1 MACFNCESV
10 CDGDHVQEQFAEIH
24 LLFPLNVSGLEQTA
38 RFLPNRIVSFHL
50 DAPSSQAG
58 ARKPRGLDIGI
69 ESRIRSQAKFQT
81 AARRESS
88 EDSMKRAFLLIFV
101 PALLVALGFAQTP
114 AASTNT
120 DQTNIKGCLGGS
132 DGNYIVVQDNTGHT
146 FKINTSSVDLKPH
159 LGHDVSL
166 IGHRASGTS
175 SAATDNSFAVA
186 ELTMISEHCAA
197 AAAAPAATV
206 STPPE
211 TAVTPPAAA
220 AGPIATTT
228 STLPET
234 AITPAAPAAVVTTP
248 PENVVIP
255 AAPAT
260 PPAETV
266 VTPPVAPAAPA
277 ATAGTV
283 SDKPAADAAPPT
295 QRPDRFRSLSAAP
308 AAAAVAPP
316 ATASKSSEPASTPD
330 AAVNA
335 PAAPVSS
342 SSETVNTP
350 QAATTTPAAPARRGA
365 LWLLIAF
372 AVLVIVL
379 GVFVP
384 FLGRWRKQK
393 SLARSGAP
401 NLSFTREASSDQDK
415 PDEPRKVA

>member
-1 MACFNCESV
+1 
-10 CDGDHVQEQFAEIH
+10 
-24 LLFPLNVSGLEQTA
+24 
-38 RFLPNRIVSFHL
+38 
-50 DAPSSQAG
+50 
-58 ARKPRGLDIGI
+58 
-69 ESRIRSQAKFQT
+69 
-81 AARRESS
+81 
-88 EDSMKRAFLLIFV
+88 MKRAFLLIV
-101 PALLVALGFAQTP
+101 APALLVALGLAQTP

-132 DGNYIVVQDNTGHT
+132 DGNYVVVQDNTGHT

-175 SAATDNSFAVA
+175 SAATDNGFAVA

-197 AAAAPAATV
+197 AAAAAPAATI
-206 STPPE
+206 STPSE

-220 AGPIATTT
+220 AGPVATS

-234 AITPAAPAAVVTTP
+234 AITPATAPAATATTP
-248 PENVVIP
+248 PETVVTP

-266 VTPPVAPAAPA
+266 VTLPVSPAAPA

-295 QRPDRFRSLSAAP
+295 HLPDRFRSLSAAP
-308 AAAAVAPP
+308 TAAAVAPP
-316 ATASKSSEPASTPD
+316 ATASKSSGPASTPD
-330 AAVNA
+330 VAVTA
-335 PAAPVSS
+335 LAAPVSS
-342 SSETVNTP
+342 SSETADTP
-350 QAATTTPAAPARRGA
+350 QAAATTPAAPARRGA

-379 GVFVP
+379 GVFFP
-384 FLGRWRKQK
+384 FLSRWRKQK

-415 PDEPRKVA
+415 TDEPRKVA

>member
-1 MACFNCESV
+1 
-10 CDGDHVQEQFAEIH
+10 
-24 LLFPLNVSGLEQTA
+24 
-38 RFLPNRIVSFHL
+38 
-50 DAPSSQAG
+50 
-58 ARKPRGLDIGI
+58 
-69 ESRIRSQAKFQT
+69 
-81 AARRESS
+81 
-88 EDSMKRAFLLIFV
+88 MKRAFLLIAI

-114 AASTNT
+114 AASSNT

-132 DGNYIVVQDNTGHT
+132 DGNYTVVQDNTGHT
-146 FKINTSSVDLKPH
+146 FKITTSGVDLKPH

-166 IGHRASGTS
+166 IGHRAGGTS
-175 SAATDNSFAVA
+175 SAAADNSFAVT

-197 AAAAPAATV
+197 AAAALAATV

-220 AGPIATTT
+220 AGPAATT

-234 AITPAAPAAVVTTP
+234 AITPAAPATAPAATVTTP
-248 PENVVIP
+248 AETVVTP

-266 VTPPVAPAAPA
+266 VAPPVAPAAPA
-277 ATAGTV
+277 ATASTV
-283 SDKPAADAAPPT
+283 WDKSAADAAPPT
-295 QRPDRFRSLSAAP
+295 RRPERFRSLSAAP

-330 AAVNA
+330 AVVTT
-335 PAAPVSS
+335 PAATVN
-342 SSETVNTP
+342 SSETV
-350 QAATTTPAAPARRGA
+350 TTPDAAPTTPPPAPARRGN

-379 GVFVP
+379 GIFVP
-384 FLGRWRKQK
+384 FLSRWRKQK
-393 SLARSGAP
+393 SLARSGTP

-415 PDEPRKVA
+415 SDPKGPRKAA

>member
-1 MACFNCESV
+1 MLQVLRPEPESL
-10 CDGDHVQEQFAEIH
+10 GGSTSESKAESNPKRN
-24 LLFPLNVSGLEQTA
+24 FRPPQ
-38 RFLPNRIVSFHL
+38 
-50 DAPSSQAG
+50 
-58 ARKPRGLDIGI
+58 
-69 ESRIRSQAKFQT
+69 
-81 AARRESS
+81 RRESS
-88 EDSMKRAFLLIFV
+88 EDSMKRAFLLIVV
-101 PALLVALGFAQTP
+101 PALLVALGLAQTP

-132 DGNYIVVQDNTGHT
+132 DGNYTVVQDNTGHT

-166 IGHRASGTS
+166 IGHRGSGTS
-175 SAATDNSFAVA
+175 SAATDNGFAVA

-197 AAAAPAATV
+197 AAAAPVATV

-220 AGPIATTT
+220 AGPVATS

-234 AITPAAPAAVVTTP
+234 AITPATAPAATATTP
-248 PENVVIP
+248 PETVVTP

-266 VTPPVAPAAPA
+266 VTTPVAPAAPA

-316 ATASKSSEPASTPD
+316 AMASKSSEPANTPD
-330 AAVNA
+330 TAVTA

-342 SSETVNTP
+342 SSETVDTP

-365 LWLLIAF
+365 LGLLIAF
-372 AVLVIVL
+372 AALVIVL
-379 GVFVP
+379 GIFFP
-384 FLGRWRKQK
+384 FLSRWRKQK
-393 SLARSGAP
+393 NLARSGAP
-401 NLSFTREASSDQDK
+401 NLSFNREASSDEVK
-415 PDEPRKVA
+415 PDEPRKV

>member
-1 MACFNCESV
+1 MV
-10 CDGDHVQEQFAEIH
+10 W
-24 LLFPLNVSGLEQTA
+24 
-38 RFLPNRIVSFHL
+38 FHL

-69 ESRIRSQAKFQT
+69 GSRIKSQAKFQT

-88 EDSMKRAFLLIFV
+88 EDSMKRAFLLIVV

-114 AASTNT
+114 AASINT
-120 DQTNIKGCLGGS
+120 DQTTIKGCLGGA
-132 DGNYIVVQDNTGHT
+132 DGNYTVVQDNTGHT
-146 FKINTSSVDLKPH
+146 FKITASGVDLKAH

-166 IGHRASGTS
+166 IGHRASGTT
-175 SAATDNSFAVA
+175 SAAADNSFAVA

-197 AAAAPAATV
+197 AAAAAPV
-206 STPPE
+206 
-211 TAVTPPAAA
+211 
-220 AGPIATTT
+220 ATTT

-234 AITPAAPAAVVTTP
+234 AITPAAPATAPAATVTTTPETVVTPAAPAAP
-248 PENVVIP
+248 PAETVVTP

-277 ATAGTV
+277 VTAITV

-295 QRPDRFRSLSAAP
+295 GRPDRFRSLSAAP
-308 AAAAVAPP
+308 VAAAVAPA
-316 ATASKSSEPASTPD
+316 ATTSKSSEPASTPD
-330 AAVNA
+330 AAATA
-335 PAAPVSS
+335 PAAPVNS

-350 QAATTTPAAPARRGA
+350 QAATTTPAAPARRGG

-379 GVFVP
+379 GIFFP
-384 FLGRWRKQK
+384 LLSRWRKQK
-393 SLARSGAP
+393 SLARTDAP

>member
-1 MACFNCESV
+1 
-10 CDGDHVQEQFAEIH
+10 
-24 LLFPLNVSGLEQTA
+24 
-38 RFLPNRIVSFHL
+38 
-50 DAPSSQAG
+50 
-58 ARKPRGLDIGI
+58 
-69 ESRIRSQAKFQT
+69 
-81 AARRESS
+81 
-88 EDSMKRAFLLIFV
+88 MKRAFLLIVV

-132 DGNYIVVQDNTGHT
+132 DGSYIVVQDNTGHT

-220 AGPIATTT
+220 AGPVATT

-234 AITPAAPAAVVTTP
+234 AITPAAATAPPETVVT
-248 PENVVIP
+248 P

-330 AAVNA
+330 AAVTT

-384 FLGRWRKQK
+384 FLSRWRKQK
-393 SLARSGAP
+393 SLERSGAP